1 MARKTRKQA
10 SHTPGAEA
18 PQALRDS
25 AQKIWLAGLG
35 AFERARS
42 EGPRVFETLV
52 DQGRSMGARAAGAAD
67 EAVKSFRAADYGGQ
81 LEKLEQVFEERVS
94 KSLQRLG
101 VITSREVDVLS
112 KQVQELNA
120 TVQKMMASGTRAPR
134 KPAASRAP
142 KPAGKKA
149 GGARKASARKAKGR

>member
-10 SHTPGAEA
+10 SETQGADA

-42 EGPRVFETLV
+42 EGPKVFETLV
-52 DQGRSMGARAAGAAD
+52 GQGRSMGARAAGAAD

-81 LEKLEQVFEERVS
+81 LEKLEQVLEERIA

-101 VITSREVDVLS
+101 VITSHEVDALS
-112 KQVQELNA
+112 KQVQDLNA
-120 TVQKMMASGTRAPR
+120 TVQNLMASSTRAPR
-134 KPAASRAP
+134 KPGASRATG
-142 KPAGKKA
+142 PARKKA
-149 GGARKASARKAKGR
+149 GARKASAKKATRR